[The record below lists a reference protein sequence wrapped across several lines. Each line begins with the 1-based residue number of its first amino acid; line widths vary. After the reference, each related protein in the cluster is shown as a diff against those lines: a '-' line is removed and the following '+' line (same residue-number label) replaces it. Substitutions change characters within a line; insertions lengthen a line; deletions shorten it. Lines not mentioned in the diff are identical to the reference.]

1 VAESGAGRP
10 ASQLRNTADF
20 LAVGMRDNED
30 AAIRRRYQNK
40 GVVIIMLIAKR
51 FAVGFG
57 LAVALPLLINLGVST
72 FSKAPVYS
80 DYHHNIACCD
90 ARSPVQQQQ
99 FDKDQAAF
107 DRAQTLYEDRMFAV
121 AVPIGLVALFIGSL
135 IAASAVGP
143 GLMFGGI
150 FSVIE
155 GYGFCWDKLPEPVRF
170 ASLLVAFALL
180 IYIGIRKI
188 DPLRPEVARSVT

>member
-1 VAESGAGRP
+1 
-10 ASQLRNTADF
+10 
-20 LAVGMRDNED
+20 
-30 AAIRRRYQNK
+30 
-40 GVVIIMLIAKR
+40 MLVAKR
-51 FAVGFG
+51 FAIGFG
-57 LAVALPLLINLGVST
+57 LAVALPLLINLGVGS

-80 DYHHNIACCD
+80 EYHHDTACC
-90 ARSPVQQQQ
+90 AERTITQQKQ
-99 FDKDQAAF
+99 FAKDQAAY
-107 DRAQTLYEDRMFAV
+107 DRAETLYEDRMFAV
-121 AVPIGLVALFIGSL
+121 AVPVGLVALIIGSL

-180 IYIGIRKI
+180 VYIGIRKI
-188 DPLRPEVARSVT
+188 DPQKAIASQHVTSG